1 MLETILKKFTNHY
14 KKTMV
19 RAYGFSLANKKKEIG
34 LEEIFWSLMAE
45 KGSLGAEALT
55 KAGVKAELETDL
67 GDNERSDAWEK
78 ILQAKKEIALA
89 PMTQKVIVNSA
100 AIAAEYGHNYIGT
113 EHLLYS
119 LINSKAREIQIIL
132 EKHKIETKGLLNNL
146 ELALSSTAKF
156 EEMTEAVGI
165 LKQKIEQERKAGR
178 KRQKESLL
186 DFFGTELTA
195 QNIQKNI
202 NPVIGRETEIN
213 RVIQILA
220 RRNKNNPILL
230 GEPGVGKTA
239 IVEGLAKKI
248 TQGAVPDILTDKK
261 IYALDMAL
269 MVAGTSYR
277 GEFEGRL
284 KQIVEEAKM
293 NPEIILFIDEI
304 HNIVGAGSAAG
315 TMDAA
320 NILKPALA
328 RGEIRCI
335 GATTF
340 EDYKKH
346 IETDSALTRRLQKV
360 IINEPSAPEA
370 VTIIKGVKSI
380 YEKHHAIKI
389 SDEAIEEA
397 VHLSARYIVDQ
408 FLPDKALDLID
419 EAASKK
425 NVNRPSDGKKN
436 RLSQLKKELEIL
448 NHEKI
453 SLLKEENYRAA
464 LTIKEKEIEIINQI
478 YKLERESIENSVK
491 PKSNEEIGAEDI
503 RALVAEITKINIPDR
518 PKMLAN
524 LKELE
529 KLMTEKIIGQGI
541 AVEEIAKVIKRSAA
555 GLSGERRPLGS
566 FIFAGPSGVGK
577 TYAAQVLAEALNP
590 KGNGLIRLDMSEYG
604 EKFNAS
610 KIIGAPAGYVGYDE
624 GGILT
629 EKVRRNPYSVIL
641 LDELEKAH
649 PDIFNLWLSILD
661 EGQLTD
667 GRGRVINFRNTIIIM
682 TTNLGGQKRG
692 SKKQLGFGAGDKNS
706 EQENY
711 QEALEEYLK
720 PEFLNR
726 VDKLVIFNNLG
737 EKDIEKIVELDLA
750 MINQKLVSQNLKL
763 DWDKRA
769 VEKLAREC
777 LKAGDG
783 ARRVRE
789 IIRNEIEDLLA
800 DKIMTDG
807 FNKNSVIKVGLVN
820 NKIRLSELSPKT
832 GTSRHRQ
839 ARNGNIK

>member
-1 MLETILKKFTNHY
+1 MRTRKNMQENILNKFTNHY
-14 KKTMV
+14 KKTIV
-19 RAYGFSLANKKKEIG
+19 RAYGLSLTNKKKEIG
-34 LEEIFWSLMAE
+34 LEEIFWSLIAE
-45 KGSLGAEALT
+45 KGSLGAETLA
-55 KAGVKAELETDL
+55 KAGVKAQLETDL
-67 GDNERSDAWEK
+67 GDNEQTDAWKK
-78 ILQAKKEIALA
+78 ILQAKEEIQLA
-89 PMTQKVIVNSA
+89 PVTQKIVVDSA
-100 AIAAEYGHNYIGT
+100 AVAAEYGHNYIGT

-119 LINSKAREIQIIL
+119 LLKTKAEEIQAIL
-132 EKHKIETKGLLNNL
+132 TKHRVETKALLKNL
-146 ELALSSTAKF
+146 ESALSSTAKF
-156 EEMTEAVGI
+156 EEMTEAVGA
-165 LKQKIEQERKAGR
+165 LREKIEQERKAR
-178 KRQKESLL
+178 NKKQKESLL
-186 DFFGTELTA
+186 DFFGTDLTA
-195 QNIQKNI
+195 PNVQKNI

-248 TQGAVPDILTDKK
+248 MQGAVPDVLADKK
-261 IYALDMAL
+261 IYALDMPL

-284 KQIVEEAKM
+284 KQIVEEVKM

-360 IINEPSAPEA
+360 TINEPSVAEA
-370 VTIIKGVKSI
+370 IDIIKGVKAV
-380 YEKHHAIKI
+380 YEKHHATKI
-389 SDEAIEEA
+389 SDEAIAEA
-397 VHLSARYIVDQ
+397 VHLSARYITEQ

-425 NVNRPSDGKKN
+425 NVNRPSGGKKSK
-436 RLSQLKKELEIL
+436 LSQLKKELEAL
-448 NHEKI
+448 NQEKI
-453 SLLKEENYRAA
+453 NLLKEENYRTA
-464 LTIKEKEIEIINQI
+464 LAVKEREIEIMSQI
-478 YKLERESIENSVK
+478 YELESQEIKNHLQTKKE
-491 PKSNEEIGAEDI
+491 EEIGAEDI
-503 RALVAEITKINIPDR
+503 RILVAEMTKINLPDR
-518 PKMLAN
+518 KKMLSG

-529 KLMTEKIIGQGI
+529 GFLDKKIIGQAA
-541 AVEEIAKVIKRSAA
+541 AVKEIARVLKRSAA
-555 GLSGERRPLGS
+555 GLSGEKRPLGS

-577 TYAAQVLAEALNP
+577 TYAAEVLAEAISP

-604 EKFNAS
+604 EKFNTS
-610 KIIGAPAGYVGYDE
+610 KLIGAPAGYVGYDE

-629 EKVRRNPYSVIL
+629 EKVRRNPYAVIL

-692 SKKQLGFGAGDKNS
+692 SKKHLGFGTGEKTE

-726 VDKLVIFNNLG
+726 VDKLVVFNSLK
-737 EKDIEKIVELDLA
+737 EKDLAKIIELSLEE
-750 MINQKLVSQNLKL
+750 INQKIAGQKFRLH
-763 DWDKRA
+763 WDKA
-769 VEKLAREC
+769 VVNKLAREC
-777 LKAGDG
+777 VRAGEG
-783 ARRVRE
+783 ARQVRE
-789 IIRNEIEDLLA
+789 IIRQEIEDSLA
-800 DKIMTDG
+800 DKIIAGGLD
-807 FNKNSVIKVGLVN
+807 KNSVLKIRVVN
-820 NKIRLSELSPKT
+820 NKIKLT
-832 GTSRHRQ
+832 
-839 ARNGNIK
+839 

>member
-1 MLETILKKFTNHY
+1 MRTRKNMQENILNKFTNHY
-14 KKTMV
+14 KKTIV
-19 RAYGFSLANKKKEIG
+19 RAYGLSLTNKKKEIG
-34 LEEIFWSLMAE
+34 LEEIFWSLIAE
-45 KGSLGAEALT
+45 KGSLGAETLA
-55 KAGVKAELETDL
+55 KAGVKAQLETDL
-67 GDNERSDAWEK
+67 GDNEQTDAWKK
-78 ILQAKKEIALA
+78 ILQAKEEIQLA
-89 PMTQKVIVNSA
+89 PVTQKIVVDSA
-100 AIAAEYGHNYIGT
+100 AVAAEYGHNYIGT

-119 LINSKAREIQIIL
+119 LLKTKAEEIQAIL
-132 EKHKIETKGLLNNL
+132 TKHRVETKALLKNL
-146 ELALSSTAKF
+146 ESALSSTAKF
-156 EEMTEAVGI
+156 EEMTEAVGA
-165 LKQKIEQERKAGR
+165 LREKIEQERKAR
-178 KRQKESLL
+178 NKKQKESLL
-186 DFFGTELTA
+186 DFFGTDLTA
-195 QNIQKNI
+195 PNVQKNI
-202 NPVIGRETEIN
+202 NPVIGRETEIS

-248 TQGAVPDILTDKK
+248 MQGAVPDVLADKK
-261 IYALDMAL
+261 IYALDMPL

-284 KQIVEEAKM
+284 KQIVEEVKM

-360 IINEPSAPEA
+360 TINEPSVAEA
-370 VTIIKGVKSI
+370 IDIIKGVKAV
-380 YEKHHAIKI
+380 YEKHHATKI
-389 SDEAIEEA
+389 SDEAIAEA
-397 VHLSARYIVDQ
+397 VHLSARYITEQ

-425 NVNRPSDGKKN
+425 NVNRPSGDKKSK
-436 RLSQLKKELEIL
+436 LSQLKKELEAL
-448 NHEKI
+448 NQEKI
-453 SLLKEENYRAA
+453 NLLKEENYRTA
-464 LTIKEKEIEIINQI
+464 LAVKEREIEIMSQI
-478 YKLERESIENSVK
+478 YELESQEIKNHLQTKKE
-491 PKSNEEIGAEDI
+491 EEIGAEDI
-503 RALVAEITKINIPDR
+503 RILVAEMTKINLPDR
-518 PKMLAN
+518 KKMLSG

-529 KLMTEKIIGQGI
+529 GFLDKKIIGQAA
-541 AVEEIAKVIKRSAA
+541 AVKEIARVLKRSAA
-555 GLSGERRPLGS
+555 GLSGEKRPLGS

-577 TYAAQVLAEALNP
+577 TYAAEVLAEAINP

-610 KIIGAPAGYVGYDE
+610 KLIGAPAGYVGYDE

-629 EKVRRNPYSVIL
+629 EKVRRNPYAVIL

-692 SKKQLGFGAGDKNS
+692 SKKHLGFGTGEKTE

-726 VDKLVIFNNLG
+726 VDKLVVFNSLK
-737 EKDIEKIVELDLA
+737 EKDLAKIIELSLEE
-750 MINQKLVSQNLKL
+750 INQKIAGQKFRLH
-763 DWDKRA
+763 WDKA
-769 VEKLAREC
+769 VVNKLAREC
-777 LKAGDG
+777 VRAGEG
-783 ARRVRE
+783 ARQVRE
-789 IIRNEIEDLLA
+789 IIRQEIEDSLA
-800 DKIMTDG
+800 DKIIAGGLD
-807 FNKNSVIKVGLVN
+807 KNSVLKIRVVN
-820 NKIRLSELSPKT
+820 NKIKLT
-832 GTSRHRQ
+832 
-839 ARNGNIK
+839 

>member
-1 MLETILKKFTNHY
+1 MQENILNKFTNHY
-14 KKTMV
+14 KKTIV
-19 RAYGFSLANKKKEIG
+19 RAYGLSLTNKKKEIG
-34 LEEIFWSLMAE
+34 LEEIFWSLIAE
-45 KGSLGAEALT
+45 KGSLGAETLA
-55 KAGVKAELETDL
+55 KAGVKAQLETDL
-67 GDNERSDAWEK
+67 GDNEQTDAWKK
-78 ILQAKKEIALA
+78 ILQAKEEIQLA
-89 PMTQKVIVNSA
+89 PVTQKIVVDSA
-100 AIAAEYGHNYIGT
+100 AVAAEYGHNYIGT

-119 LINSKAREIQIIL
+119 LLKTKAEEIQAIL
-132 EKHKIETKGLLNNL
+132 TKHRVETKALLKNL
-146 ELALSSTAKF
+146 ESALSSTAKF
-156 EEMTEAVGI
+156 EEMTEAVGA
-165 LKQKIEQERKAGR
+165 LREKIEQERKAR
-178 KRQKESLL
+178 NKKQKESLL
-186 DFFGTELTA
+186 DFFGTDLTA
-195 QNIQKNI
+195 PNVQKNI
-202 NPVIGRETEIN
+202 NPVIGRETEIS

-248 TQGAVPDILTDKK
+248 MQGAVPDVLADKK
-261 IYALDMAL
+261 IYALDMPL

-284 KQIVEEAKM
+284 KQIVEEVKM

-360 IINEPSAPEA
+360 TINEPSVAEA
-370 VTIIKGVKSI
+370 IDIIKGVKAV
-380 YEKHHAIKI
+380 YEKHHATKI
-389 SDEAIEEA
+389 SDEAIAEA
-397 VHLSARYIVDQ
+397 VHLSARYITEQ

-425 NVNRPSDGKKN
+425 NVNRPSGDKKSK
-436 RLSQLKKELEIL
+436 LSQLKKELEAL
-448 NHEKI
+448 NQEKI
-453 SLLKEENYRAA
+453 NLLKEENYRTA
-464 LTIKEKEIEIINQI
+464 LAVKEREIEIMSQI
-478 YKLERESIENSVK
+478 YELESQEIKNHLQTKKE
-491 PKSNEEIGAEDI
+491 EEIGAEDI
-503 RALVAEITKINIPDR
+503 RILVAEMTKINLPDR
-518 PKMLAN
+518 KKMLSG

-529 KLMTEKIIGQGI
+529 GFLDKKIIGQAA
-541 AVEEIAKVIKRSAA
+541 AVKEIARVLKRSAA
-555 GLSGERRPLGS
+555 GLSGEKRPLGS

-577 TYAAQVLAEALNP
+577 TYAAEVLAEAINP

-610 KIIGAPAGYVGYDE
+610 KLIGAPAGYVGYDE

-629 EKVRRNPYSVIL
+629 EKVRRNPYAVIL

-692 SKKQLGFGAGDKNS
+692 SKKHLGFGTGEKTE

-726 VDKLVIFNNLG
+726 VDKLVVFNSLK
-737 EKDIEKIVELDLA
+737 EKDLAKIIELSLEE
-750 MINQKLVSQNLKL
+750 INQKIAGQKFRLH
-763 DWDKRA
+763 WDKA
-769 VEKLAREC
+769 VVNKLAREC
-777 LKAGDG
+777 VRAGEG
-783 ARRVRE
+783 ARQVRE
-789 IIRNEIEDLLA
+789 IIRQEIEDSLA
-800 DKIMTDG
+800 DKIIAGGLD
-807 FNKNSVIKVGLVN
+807 KNSVLKIRVVN
-820 NKIRLSELSPKT
+820 NKIKLT
-832 GTSRHRQ
+832 
-839 ARNGNIK
+839 

>member
-1 MLETILKKFTNHY
+1 MQENILNKFTNHY
-14 KKTMV
+14 KKTIV
-19 RAYGFSLANKKKEIG
+19 RAYGLSLTNKKKEIG
-34 LEEIFWSLMAE
+34 LEEIFWSLIAE
-45 KGSLGAEALT
+45 KGSLGAETLA
-55 KAGVKAELETDL
+55 KAGVKAQLETDL
-67 GDNERSDAWEK
+67 GDNEQTDAWKK
-78 ILQAKKEIALA
+78 ILQAKEEIQLA
-89 PMTQKVIVNSA
+89 PVTQKIVVDSA
-100 AIAAEYGHNYIGT
+100 AVAAEYGHNYIGT

-119 LINSKAREIQIIL
+119 LLKTKAEEIQAIL
-132 EKHKIETKGLLNNL
+132 IKHRVETKALLKNL
-146 ELALSSTAKF
+146 ESALSSTAKF
-156 EEMTEAVGI
+156 EEMTEAVGA
-165 LKQKIEQERKAGR
+165 LREKIEQERKAQH

-186 DFFGTELTA
+186 DFFGTDLTA
-195 QNIQKNI
+195 PNVQKNI

-248 TQGAVPDILTDKK
+248 MQGAVPDVLADKK
-261 IYALDMAL
+261 IYALDMPL

-284 KQIVEEAKM
+284 KQIVEEVKM

-360 IINEPSAPEA
+360 TINEPSVAEA
-370 VTIIKGVKSI
+370 IDIIKGVKAV

-389 SDEAIEEA
+389 SDEAIAEA
-397 VHLSARYIVDQ
+397 VHLSARYITEQ

-425 NVNRPSDGKKN
+425 NVNRPSDGKKSK
-436 RLSQLKKELEIL
+436 LSQLKKELEAL
-448 NHEKI
+448 NQEKI
-453 SLLKEENYRAA
+453 NLLKEENYRTA
-464 LTIKEKEIEIINQI
+464 LAVKERELEIVSQI
-478 YKLERESIENSVK
+478 YELESQEIKNHLQTKKE
-491 PKSNEEIGAEDI
+491 EEIGAEDI
-503 RALVAEITKINIPDR
+503 RILVAETTKINLPDR
-518 PKMLAN
+518 KKMLSG

-529 KLMTEKIIGQGI
+529 GFLDKKIIGQAA
-541 AVEEIAKVIKRSAA
+541 AVKEIARVLKRSAA
-555 GLSGERRPLGS
+555 GLSGEKRPLGS

-577 TYAAQVLAEALNP
+577 TYVAEVLAEAINP
-590 KGNGLIRLDMSEYG
+590 KGNDLIRLDMSEYG

-610 KIIGAPAGYVGYDE
+610 KLIGAPAGYVGYEE

-629 EKVRRNPYSVIL
+629 EKVRRNPYAVIL

-692 SKKQLGFGAGDKNS
+692 SKKHLGFGTGEKTE

-726 VDKLVIFNNLG
+726 VDKLVVFNGLK
-737 EKDIEKIVELDLA
+737 EKDLAKIIELGLEE
-750 MINQKLVSQNLKL
+750 INQKIAGQKFRVH
-763 DWDKRA
+763 WDKA
-769 VEKLAREC
+769 VVNKLAREC
-777 LKAGDG
+777 VRAGEG
-783 ARRVRE
+783 ARQVRE
-789 IIRNEIEDLLA
+789 IIRREIEDSLA
-800 DKIMTDG
+800 DKIIAGGLD
-807 FNKNSVIKVGLVN
+807 KNSVLKIRVVN
-820 NKIRLSELSPKT
+820 NKIKLT
-832 GTSRHRQ
+832 
-839 ARNGNIK
+839 